1 MVIDVEPT
9 TNPNIKKEST
19 PTYLSLLTSRGPHPI
34 HEGKKAIIRSCLAQ
48 LYFTSEA
55 VFFFA

>member
-1 MVIDVEPT
+1 MVIDAERT

-34 HEGKKAIIRSCLAQ
+34 HEGKKAIIN
-48 LYFTSEA
+48 
-55 VFFFA
+55 